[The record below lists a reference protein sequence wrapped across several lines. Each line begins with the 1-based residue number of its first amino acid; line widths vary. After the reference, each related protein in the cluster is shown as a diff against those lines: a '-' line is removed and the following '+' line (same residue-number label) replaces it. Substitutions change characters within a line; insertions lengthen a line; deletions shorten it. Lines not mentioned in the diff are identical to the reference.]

1 VTKAK
6 KKPLPE
12 LTCTFEI
19 HRQTE
24 GVVYDDANGNTIESQ
39 SGYWFRIVDENGT
52 VLANSDL
59 RHARK
64 ASTLKVI
71 REILDSLVSVIGDRS
86 VMFGGPAPSR
96 DLAAFVVD
104 RLVVDRTGGAT

>member
-1 VTKAK
+1 MAD
-6 KKPLPE
+6 
-12 LTCTFEI
+12 TCTFEI

-24 GVVYDDANGNTIESQ
+24 DVVYADANGNTIESPR
-39 SGYWFRIVDENGT
+39 GYWFRIVDGNGT

-71 REILDSLVSVIGDRS
+71 REILDSLASVIGHRI
-86 VMFGGPAPSR
+86 VMFGGPAPR
-96 DLAAFVVD
+96 ELAAFVVD
-104 RLVVDRTGGAT
+104 RLVVDRTEDDA